1 MTFNKNVARFDKSG
15 NEMVDYIKYDKNS
28 IKINESQHFDGIKK
42 EVWEFKVGSYQVLD
56 KWLKSRKGRK
66 LTYKEVETLIKI
78 VNSIS
83 EILELMEKIDK
94 IKID

>member
-1 MTFNKNVARFDKSG
+1 
-15 NEMVDYIKYDKNS
+15 MVHYVKYDKNS
-28 IKINESQHFDGIKK
+28 ISINDSQHFDGIKK

-66 LTYKEVETLIKI
+66 LNYKEVETFIKI
-78 VNSIS
+78 INSIS
-83 EILELMEKIDK
+83 EMLELMDKIDK